1 MIAVQICVE
10 WLVTFIENAFYFS
23 IVRALAPE
31 QFKRKKQTFLFFA
44 VASVITTGII
54 LLNLIDLSFSLATI
68 IYFCLALSF
77 GACILFR
84 GNFVGFLSV
93 SVIYLTGLG
102 LVEGSVLG
110 LIERFS
116 DQGFSEQY
124 QSFSTLRIYI
134 LIVLKL
140 IDSLVM
146 LVVHFILKKA
156 KVTLKQTEK
165 ALIGAVLGFLC
176 AGYWLSA
183 ITTMTNFK
191 IDMIQ
196 TILALAFIFILC
208 SVYFYDQIRR
218 IRQEQENTAL
228 QNRLL
233 TKNYQMAKSSYE
245 SNARLYHDMGN
256 HFSMLQNYLADGKV
270 EEAQAYL
277 KRISGDR
284 AAYSVECRTGIE
296 AVDYILSQKME
307 VALQH
312 NIETTIHAE
321 YPKDCNIDPVD
332 LCTILTNLLDNAIE
346 ACGRMPEGSDKKLTV
361 TIRRIKR
368 FIIIRIENSSLE
380 EPVINKGNF
389 LTSKQDRRNHGWGM
403 RNVKSAVEKYH
414 GAIEYEYFENMFT
427 VSVMLFYQ

>member
-1 MIAVQICVE
+1 MLHIAVCDDNEAMVFQV
-10 WLVTFIENAFYFS
+10 ENAIDRFFRSHCVDCKIQTYQVSENLRYDLQDGMYFD
-23 IVRALAPE
+23 L
-31 QFKRKKQTFLFFA
+31 FLLDIEMPGIGGMDIAKVVYDTMPAAKIIFITSYLEYA
-44 VASVITTGII
+44 ISAYELSVFRYIPK
-54 LLNLIDLSFSLATI
+54 TI
-68 IYFCLALSF
+68 IDEKLPLALEDF
-77 GACILFR
+77 YKLYRLERNEFYTIEVKNHVEQIPYREIL
-84 GNFVGFLSV
+84 
-93 SVIYLTGLG
+93 
-102 LVEGSVLG
+102 
-110 LIERFS
+110 
-116 DQGFSEQY
+116 
-124 QSFSTLRIYI
+124 YI
-134 LIVLKL
+134 LKDGKYAIFHLAEGK
-140 IDSLVM
+140 IRLVRLM
-146 LVVHFILKKA
+146 FRIS
-156 KVTLKQTEK
+156 KQRC
-165 ALIGAVLGFLC
+165 F
-176 AGYWLSA
+176 
-183 ITTMTNFK
+183 
-191 IDMIQ
+191 
-196 TILALAFIFILC
+196 AFVFILC

-233 TKNYQMAKSSYE
+233 TKNYQMAKTSYE

-321 YPKDCNIDPVD
+321 YPKECNIDPVD
-332 LCTILTNLLDNAIE
+332 LCTTLTNLLDNAIE
-346 ACGRMPEGSDKKLTV
+346 ACGRMPEGSDRKLTV

-368 FIIIRIENSSLE
+368 FIIIRIENSSIE

-389 LTSKQDRRNHGWGM
+389 LTSKQDRQNHGWGM

-414 GAIEYEYFENMFT
+414 GAIEYEYCENMFT